1 MFVTAQRLSNRQIT
15 TLKQLAICCGNGGQA
30 TLMRD
35 QREAMVP
42 LWRRELIEIW
52 YRHMPGEASRGPF
65 FRPTESGWHLITAI
79 FAGGARRAVKSE
91 AA

>member
-1 MFVTAQRLSNRQIT
+1 MPRKERLSNRQIA
-15 TLKQLAICCGNGGQA
+15 TLKHLAICCANGGQV
-30 TLMRD
+30 TLTRD

-52 YRHMPGEASRGPF
+52 NRQMPGESPRGPF
-65 FRPTESGWHLITAI
+65 FRPTPSGWHLIASI
-79 FAGGARRAVKSE
+79 LEASQQFAV

>member
-1 MFVTAQRLSNRQIT
+1 MAQRLSNRQIA
-15 TLKQLAICCGNGGQA
+15 TLKHLAICCAENNQV
-30 TLMRD
+30 TLTRD

-52 YRHMPGEASRGPF
+52 YRHVPGVRPRGPF
-65 FRPTESGWHLITAI
+65 FRPTSSGWHLIRAI
-79 FAGGARRAVKSE
+79 IDGGRRLESE

>member
-1 MFVTAQRLSNRQIT
+1 MPVKGERLSNRQIA
-15 TLKQLAICCGNGGQA
+15 TLKQLAVCCANGGQV
-30 TLMRD
+30 TLTRD

-52 YRHMPGEASRGPF
+52 YRQMPGEPTRGPF
-65 FRPTESGWHLITAI
+65 FRPSASGWNLIASI
-79 FAGGARRAVKSE
+79 LAANPSAR